1 VLNNVRIFKK
11 LKITIMKLNNNQ
23 KALNE
28 YLNGGNKLIQTNN
41 KLYMGEEVVNGKTF
55 VSLMFKLYGVNF
67 NTEMVKH
74 VIKKD

>member
-1 VLNNVRIFKK
+1 
-11 LKITIMKLNNNQ
+11 MKLNNNQ

-28 YLNGGNKLIQTNN
+28 YLNAGNKLIQESN
-41 KLYMGEEVVNGKTF
+41 KLYMDGEMVNGKTF
-55 VSLMFKLYGVNF
+55 VSLMFKLYGVDF

>member
-1 VLNNVRIFKK
+1 
-11 LKITIMKLNNNQ
+11 MKLNNNQ

-28 YLNGGNKLIQTNN
+28 YLNAGNKLIQENN
-41 KLYMGEEVVNGKTF
+41 KLYMDGEMVNGKTF
-55 VSLMFKLYGVNF
+55 VSLMFKLYGVDF